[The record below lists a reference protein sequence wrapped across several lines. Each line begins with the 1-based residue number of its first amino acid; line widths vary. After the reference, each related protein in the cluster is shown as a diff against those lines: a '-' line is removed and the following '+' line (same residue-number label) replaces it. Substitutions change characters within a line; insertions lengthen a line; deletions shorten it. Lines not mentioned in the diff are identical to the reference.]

1 MAKRSNILTGMVLGV
16 ISLGIV
22 LGSGYYRSSL
32 ASEGVS
38 FQLTLHQNK
47 QVGKQDVM
55 NPTAGTGKTNVSAN
69 SGEHKTGGGSTGNG
83 KMTGSSEGKDKPVKV
98 DIAAAGFPKRLLQ
111 PWVIRI
117 SSKGIENK
125 DDKAHTL
132 QFELTEN
139 SIPVEWSVRD
149 AAWDEQNHVLA
160 RPLQPGKK
168 TSLTLVFKVPQE
180 LRNKLVIY
188 DGKLKVV
195 DYQTKEELAS
205 VPIKITNSDVKNA
218 AGEKCE
224 ECGS

>member
-1 MAKRSNILTGMVLGV
+1 MAKHSEILTGLLLGAFSV
-16 ISLGIV
+16 GIV

-32 ASEGVS
+32 ANEGGS
-38 FQLTLHQNK
+38 FQLTLPQK
-47 QVGKQDVM
+47 GQASKQDVT
-55 NPTAGTGKTNVSAN
+55 NQTAGTGNTQVSTN
-69 SGEHKTGGGSTGNG
+69 SGEHKMGGSNG
-83 KMTGSSEGKDKPVKV
+83 KMTGTAESKVKPVKV
-98 DIAAAGFPKRLLQ
+98 NIPAAGFPKRLLQ
-111 PWVIRI
+111 PWVIRV
-117 SSKGIENK
+117 SSKKIENK

-132 QFELTEN
+132 QFKLTEN

-149 AAWDEQNHVLA
+149 TAWDEQNHVLT

-180 LRNKLVIY
+180 LRNKPVIY

-195 DYQTKEELAS
+195 DYQSKEELAS